1 MPLEKRRKILV
12 LGACGSLGTKIL
24 EKFLENEMQSQ
35 YIACYQNRNFIFK
48 FKKKFK
54 FKNIQFI
61 PLDLLKKN
69 NNKFFNY
76 IKNNKI
82 DVFINA
88 SGAINRKDFFK
99 EKFSDWSDIMN
110 INLNIPMKIIKILL
124 AKMIKN
130 NYGKIINFTS
140 QVVKTTHSAASPSY
154 EVSKAGMLSLNRYL
168 AKKFAKYNINFNTIM
183 PGTIKSKMQESMSK
197 RELNNI
203 KKIIPQN
210 RLGSPEEVA
219 DLVFFICSDKA
230 SYINGASIN
239 ISGAS
244 VLD

>member
-1 MPLEKRRKILV
+1 MGLKKKRNILI
-12 LGACGSLGTKIL
+12 LGACGSIGNKIL
-24 EKFLENEMQSQ
+24 EKFLENERQSH
-35 YIACYQNRNFIFK
+35 YIACYHKHNLLFK

-54 FKNIQFI
+54 GNNIEFI
-61 PLDLLKKN
+61 SLDLKKKN

-88 SGAINRKDFFK
+88 SGAINRKEFFK
-99 EKFSDWSDIMN
+99 EKFSEWSDIMD

-130 NYGKIINFTS
+130 NYGKVINFTS
-140 QVVKTTHSAASPSY
+140 QVVKKTHSAASPSY
-154 EVSKAGMLSLNRYL
+154 EVSKAGMSSLNRYL

-183 PGTIKSKMQESMSK
+183 PGTIKSRMQNSMSK
-197 RELNNI
+197 KDINNI
-203 KKIIPQN
+203 KKEIPQN

-244 VLD
+244 ILD